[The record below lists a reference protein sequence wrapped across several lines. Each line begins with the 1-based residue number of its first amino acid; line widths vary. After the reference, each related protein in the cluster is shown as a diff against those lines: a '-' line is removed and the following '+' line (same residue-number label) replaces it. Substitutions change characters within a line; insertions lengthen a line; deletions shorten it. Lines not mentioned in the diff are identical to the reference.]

1 MIRRFREDDESSVDA
16 LLRASWPEDPVLCE
30 ISAIHGLDID
40 ADDGWRRTLVYEEAA
55 AVIGAGSVFRSARH
69 PTRLFVVVVVAPDR
83 RRTGVGSNLMR
94 ELRRLTDSRELL
106 ARAREHDEA
115 AIGFCRKHGFG
126 LLMKSRTGVVDPSVA
141 GACGWVSGQ
150 RALVVDDA
158 APRDE
163 LARAHEAA
171 YRAEH
176 ASWSPTTER
185 PLDESLHLFCGE
197 SWLPQSGLAVRAGD
211 RIVAVAGLHGP
222 PMAPSHTE
230 LFLIAGSANR
240 DAQALRAVVAAEL
253 ALARSLG
260 AHVSIEAD
268 QANAELWTILTELP
282 AILEPDLLLLS
293 TDAAT
298 PLLPS
303 SAL

>member
-1 MIRRFREDDESSVDA
+1 
-16 LLRASWPEDPVLCE
+16 
-30 ISAIHGLDID
+30 
-40 ADDGWRRTLVYEEAA
+40 
-55 AVIGAGSVFRSARH
+55 
-69 PTRLFVVVVVAPDR
+69 
-83 RRTGVGSNLMR
+83 
-94 ELRRLTDSRELL
+94 
-106 ARAREHDEA
+106 
-115 AIGFCRKHGFG
+115 
-126 LLMKSRTGVVDPSVA
+126 
-141 GACGWVSGQ
+141 
-150 RALVVDDA
+150 
-158 APRDE
+158 
-163 LARAHEAA
+163 
-171 YRAEH
+171 
-176 ASWSPTTER
+176 
-185 PLDESLHLFCGE
+185 
-197 SWLPQSGLAVRAGD
+197 
-211 RIVAVAGLHGP
+211 
-222 PMAPSHTE
+222 MAPSHTE